1 MNNILLI
8 LQREFFTRVKSR
20 SFLLTTFLAPIGIV
34 IFYAALFFIMS
45 RGSDNDRNLA
55 VIDNAGLADKTEQR
69 RSNLVLDYSY
79 KDMDSAMEAYLAEKI
94 DGIIELPNLNANQ
107 EEYSIVFHSDDQLAI
122 DETESLKSLYRK
134 KIRNYKVQALGIEQS
149 QLDLID
155 TDLSVSPKTIKDK
168 EKDISSLTSIV
179 SSVMGGIVGFILF
192 MMVMIYGS
200 QVMRSVSE
208 EKINRIVEVLI
219 SSVKPFQLMMGKI
232 LGVGSVGLL
241 QVSIWAILMIIIST
255 IGASVLGISA
265 MDLGGDTEMLTQTM
279 AESNININEKTAGI
293 LKELSSI
300 NWGMII
306 PLFIFYFL
314 VGYLTYSALFAAVG
328 SAMGDDVQD
337 AQTLT
342 MVATLPMVV
351 AFYIAIA
358 AVTAPNSTMAVWSSI
373 LPFSGPIVMP
383 VRLAGGPPAWQIIAS
398 VVSSLVTVV
407 ALTWLAGRIYRVGIL
422 LYGKK
427 ASFKE
432 LGKWMFYKG

>member
-8 LQREFFTRVKSR
+8 LQREFWTRVKSK

-34 IFYAALFFIMS
+34 VFYAALFFIMS
-45 RGSDNDRNLA
+45 RGSDNIKNLA
-55 VIDNAGLADKTEQR
+55 VVDRAGIVDQSETKR
-69 RSNLVLDYSY
+69 NNLELTYDYT
-79 KDMDSAMEAYLAEKI
+79 DLESAKEAYLAEKI
-94 DGIIELPNLNANQ
+94 DGIIELPPIQ
-107 EEYSIVFHSDDQLAI
+107 IEQTEYDIIFHSDDQLAI
-122 DETESLKSLYRK
+122 DETSTIERMFRK
-134 KIRNYKVQALGIEQS
+134 KVRNYKVQKLGIDQS

-155 TDLSVSPKTIKDK
+155 TDLNVSPRTIKDT
-168 EKDISSLTSIV
+168 EKDISSLTSTV
-179 SSVMGGIVGFILF
+179 SSVLGGIVGFLLF

-241 QVSIWAILMIIIST
+241 QVFIWIILMILIT
-255 IGASVLGISA
+255 VIGTSILGISS
-265 MDLGGDTEMLTQTM
+265 MDLGADTAVLTETM
-279 AESNININEKTAGI
+279 AQQGINIDDKIFMI

-300 NWGMII
+300 NWAMIV
-306 PLFIFYFL
+306 PLYIFYFF

-337 AQTLT
+337 AQALT
-342 MVATLPMVV
+342 MLATIPMVI

-358 AVTAPNSTMAVWSSI
+358 AVTAPHSSMAVWSSI
-373 LPFSGPIVMP
+373 LPFFGPVVMP
-383 VRLAGGPPAWQIIAS
+383 VRLAVDPPLWQIIAS
-398 VVSSLVTVV
+398 VLSSIITVI

-422 LYGKK
+422 MYGKK

-432 LGKWMFYKG
+432 LGKWIFYKG